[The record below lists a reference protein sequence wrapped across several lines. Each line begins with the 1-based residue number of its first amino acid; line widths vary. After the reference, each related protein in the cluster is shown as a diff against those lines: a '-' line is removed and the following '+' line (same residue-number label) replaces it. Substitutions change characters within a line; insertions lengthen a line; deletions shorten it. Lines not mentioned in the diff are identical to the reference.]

1 MLNAGLTFLFVLITG
16 TSLPRTGFGTRSIVC
31 SPPLK
36 WNEIMKKWLVSVAIA
51 ASFGVHADE
60 GMWQPHQLPAMADE
74 LKAKGLEIDAKSISK
89 LTEFPMNA
97 VISLGGCTAS
107 FVSPKGLAV
116 TNHHCAYGSIQYN
129 STPEKN
135 LLKEGFLA
143 KSFAEELPA
152 TPGSRI
158 FVTEAVTD
166 VTAKVKA
173 GEMEKTGNDFYKGIE
188 NKEKELVAE
197 CEKEPGFRCQV
208 YSFHGGLEYYLVK
221 QMEIRDVRLVY
232 NPAASVGKYGGDID
246 NWMWPRHTGDFSFYR
261 AYVGKNGKPADFSKD
276 NVPYEPKSFL
286 KVSAKGVSDGDFVM
300 VTGYPGSTNR
310 YRTASEVKNQFEWAY
325 PEGKML
331 RERYIDIIKETA
343 KDGSDERIK
352 YESLIAGLA
361 NYAKNFTSMIEF
373 YGKSTMLADR
383 QKIETELAKW
393 IAKDEQ
399 RQQQYGS
406 TLAKLDELVAK
417 GQQKQ
422 ERDILLGY
430 IGYTT
435 MITTARDLY
444 RLAHEKTLAD
454 AAREPGFQERDMT
467 NFKSSMERIDRR
479 YAASVDKAVLLDLLS
494 RYAVL
499 PAEKRIAALDTVFG
513 IEANFSKDKLAKT
526 LDAMYANTQLGVQ
539 ATRLSWMDKS
549 VADFKASNDP
559 FIKMAVALFDSDMA
573 REQEKKQLEGDLM
586 KVRPQYMDAIIA
598 YNRELGKPV
607 YADANFSLRVSV
619 GHVKGYSP
627 QDGLKAVPFTR
638 LEGILA
644 KDTGMDP
651 FDAPQKQLDLIKAK
665 QYGDFYVKSLDSV
678 PVNFLS
684 TLDTTG
690 GNSGSPTLNG
700 RAELVGLLFDGV
712 YESIIGD
719 WSYNDSNNRSIQ
731 IDSRYMLWVM
741 KYLDNAD
748 NLLAEME
755 IVH

>member
-1 MLNAGLTFLFVLITG
+1 
-16 TSLPRTGFGTRSIVC
+16 
-31 SPPLK
+31 
-36 WNEIMKKWLVSVAIA
+36 MKKWLLTAAIA
-51 ASFGVHADE
+51 ASFGAAADE

-74 LKAKGLEIDAKSISK
+74 LKAKGLEISAESISK

-107 FVSPKGLAV
+107 FVSPKGLVV

-129 STPEKN
+129 STPENN
-135 LLKEGFLA
+135 LLKDGFLA
-143 KSFAEELPA
+143 KTYAEELPA

-158 FVTEAVTD
+158 FVTEDVTNVTD
-166 VTAKVKA
+166 KVTAGQMDKI
-173 GEMEKTGNDFYKGIE
+173 GNEFYKGIE
-188 NKEKELVAE
+188 LQQKTLVAE
-197 CEKEPGFRCQV
+197 CEQQDGYRCQV

-221 QMEIRDVRLVY
+221 QLEIRDVRLAY

-261 AYVGKNGKPADFSKD
+261 AYVSKDGKPADFSKD

-300 VTGYPGSTNR
+300 VAGYPGRTNR
-310 YRTASEVKNQFEWAY
+310 YRTADEVSNQFGWAY
-325 PEGKML
+325 PEGKVL
-331 RERYIDIIKETA
+331 QERMIDIIKETA
-343 KDGSDERIK
+343 PEGSDERIK

-373 YGKSTMLADR
+373 YGKSTMLAER
-383 QKIETELAKW
+383 EKVETDLANW
-393 IAKDEQ
+393 IGKDKK
-399 RQQQYGS
+399 RQQQYGK
-406 TLAKLDELVAK
+406 TLANLEKLVAK
-417 GQQKQ
+417 SQQNQ

-435 MITTARDLY
+435 MVTTARSLY
-444 RLAHEKTLAD
+444 RLANEKTLAD
-454 AAREPGFQERDMT
+454 MAREPGYQDRDMT
-467 NFKSSMERIDRR
+467 NFTSSMERIDRR
-479 YAASVDKAVLLDLLS
+479 YAASVDKALLADLLT
-494 RYAVL
+494 RYATL
-499 PAEKRIAALDTVFG
+499 PAKQRMASLDKAFG
-513 IEANFSKDKLAKT
+513 ITNKFDANALAKT
-526 LDAMYANTQLGVQ
+526 LDNMYSKTTLDDQD
-539 ATRLSWMDKS
+539 TRLAWMNKS

-559 FIKMAVALFDSDMA
+559 FIQFAVQTYDADMA
-573 REQEKKQLEGDLM
+573 LEKAKKQLEGELM

-607 YADANFSLRVSV
+607 YADANSSLRVTV
-619 GHVKGYSP
+619 GNVKGYSP
-627 QDGLKAVPFTR
+627 QDGLMAEPFTR
-638 LEGILA
+638 LEGLLA
-644 KDTGMDP
+644 KDTGVDP
-651 FDAPQKQLDLIKAK
+651 FDAPAKQLELIKQK
-665 QYGDFYVKSLDSV
+665 QYGDYYVKAIDSV

-719 WSYNDSNNRSIQ
+719 WGYDAQSNRSIQ
-731 IDSRYMLWVM
+731 VDSRYMLWVM

-748 NLLAEME
+748 NLLAEMD
-755 IVH
+755 IAK

>member
-1 MLNAGLTFLFVLITG
+1 
-16 TSLPRTGFGTRSIVC
+16 
-31 SPPLK
+31 
-36 WNEIMKKWLVSVAIA
+36 MKKWLLTAAIA
-51 ASFGVHADE
+51 ASFGASADE

-74 LKAKGLEIDAKSISK
+74 LKAKGLEISADSISK

-107 FVSPKGLAV
+107 FVSPKGLVV

-135 LLKEGFLA
+135 LLKDGFLA
-143 KSFAEELPA
+143 KTYAEELPA

-158 FVTEAVTD
+158 FVTEDVTNVTD
-166 VTAKVKA
+166 KVTAGQMDKV
-173 GEMEKTGNDFYKGIE
+173 GNDFYKGIE
-188 NKEKELVAE
+188 LQEKALVAE
-197 CEKEPGFRCQV
+197 CEQEEGYRCQV

-221 QMEIRDVRLVY
+221 QLEIRDVRLAY

-261 AYVGKNGKPADFSKD
+261 AYVSKDGKPADFSKD

-300 VTGYPGSTNR
+300 VAGYPGRTNR
-310 YRTASEVKNQFEWAY
+310 YRTADEVNNQFNWSY
-325 PEGKML
+325 PHAKELQEKM
-331 RERYIDIIKETA
+331 IDIIKDTA
-343 KDGSDERIK
+343 PEGSDERIK

-383 QKIETELAKW
+383 QKVESDLASW
-393 IAKDEQ
+393 ISKDNQ
-399 RQQQYGS
+399 RQQKYGE
-406 TLAKLDELVAK
+406 TLANLEKLVAK
-417 GQQKQ
+417 SQLNQ
-422 ERDILLGY
+422 ERDMLLGY

-435 MITTARDLY
+435 MVTTARNLY
-444 RLAHEKTLAD
+444 RLANEKTLAD
-454 AAREPGFQERDMT
+454 MAREPGFQDRDMT
-467 NFKSSMERIDRR
+467 NFTSSMERIDRR
-479 YAASVDKAVLLDLLS
+479 YAASVDKALLADLLT
-494 RYAVL
+494 RYAAL
-499 PAEKRIAALDTVFG
+499 PAEQRIASLDNAFG
-513 IEANFSKDKLAKT
+513 ITNKFDAKALAKT
-526 LDAMYANTQLGVQ
+526 LDKMYAKTKLDDKD
-539 ATRLSWMDKS
+539 TRLAWMNKS

-559 FIKMAVALFDSDMA
+559 FIQFAVQTYDADMA
-573 REQEKKQLEGDLM
+573 LEKAKKQLEGDLM

-607 YADANFSLRVSV
+607 YADANSSLRVTV
-619 GHVKGYSP
+619 GNVKGYSP

-638 LEGILA
+638 LEGLLA
-644 KDTGMDP
+644 KDTGADP
-651 FDAPQKQLDLIKAK
+651 FDAPAKQLELIKQK
-665 QYGDFYVKSLDSV
+665 QYGDYYVKAIDSV

-719 WSYNDSNNRSIQ
+719 WGYDAQSNRSIQ
-731 IDSRYMLWVM
+731 VDSRYMLWVM

-748 NLLAEME
+748 NLLAEMD
-755 IVH
+755 IAK